1 MTFRSEQWYG
11 TNPKIEMSLLTS
23 LPVDILRYI
32 LEEFLS
38 FSTLAALRRVS
49 TMMRTHASNANTLLR
64 SKFHM
69 QVREMCCMIRETPSK
84 YSTATRVRYEAMI
97 RRLLSGRVVGI
108 IIDDKDPFRCLETL
122 LLTPQLRCVDNFSI
136 GLSAIKY
143 AVSLCKRRP
152 TA

>member
-1 MTFRSEQWYG
+1 MVHAKRYG
-11 TNPKIEMSLLTS
+11 TNLKIEMSLLTS

-49 TMMRTHASNANTLLR
+49 TIMRTHASNANTLLR

-84 YSTATRVRYEAMI
+84 YSTTTCRRYAYMI
-97 RRLLSGRVVGI
+97 RKLLSGRVVGI
-108 IIDDKDPFRCLETL
+108 IIDDTDPFRCLETL
-122 LLTPQLRCVDNFSI
+122 LLTPQLQWQGRRYL
-136 GLSAIKY
+136 GLYCAIEY